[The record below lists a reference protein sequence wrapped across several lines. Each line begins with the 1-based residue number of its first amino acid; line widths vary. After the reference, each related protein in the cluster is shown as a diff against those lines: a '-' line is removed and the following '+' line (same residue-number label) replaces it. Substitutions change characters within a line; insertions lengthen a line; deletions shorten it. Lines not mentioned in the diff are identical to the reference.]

1 MVSVD
6 YYCVWLIY
14 LNCLLNLYKDKR
26 KISMIGHIYIYIYI
40 YINLL
45 FFQRIHILFFF
56 FFSFLFVTN
65 VYYLP
70 PPWSHPQGTPPSNW
84 EIDRLVI
91 LFQPLNG
98 YQSSRRFLIAKVLQ
112 FKQEASCL
120 FLFMYAIGEM
130 HQVISETYTLIWAA
144 KQKDWYPIN
153 K

>member
-1 MVSVD
+1 
-6 YYCVWLIY
+6 
-14 LNCLLNLYKDKR
+14 
-26 KISMIGHIYIYIYI
+26 MIGHIYIYIYI
-40 YINLL
+40 YILICY
-45 FFQRIHILFFF
+45 FSKESIFF

-65 VYYLP
+65 GYYLP
-70 PPWSHPQGTPPSNW
+70 PPWSHPQGTRPSNW
-84 EIDRLVI
+84 VIDRLVI